1 MFNVNQF
8 SAMYKTNIRW
18 CTYTHNFWSGCKK
31 VSEGCKYCY
40 MYRIEDKKKID
51 PTEVRKGSD
60 FREPLASKFKKPE
73 LIFTC
78 SMSDFFIEDADQ
90 WRPEAWEI
98 IKDTPQHTWLILTKR
113 PERIKDCLPPDWGDG
128 YPNVWLG
135 ISVENNK
142 NLHRL
147 NSLAE
152 IPCKLRFIS
161 AEPLLETIDFTQEI
175 DGKTPIDAFE
185 WIILGG
191 ESGDDY
197 GKYRYRECREKWI
210 YETFAPLLK
219 MGKYVFVK
227 QVGTF
232 VSKNDPKQKGKQD
245 RHGTYMNLWSKA
257 IQIQEVPPWKTLET
271 NGFSKV
277 QMGQIIEK
285 TNYEAFLKLESLLK
299 SKISQNLDD
308 SLKQEQI
315 QAQKTLLFLKEIA
328 SAFKISDPVDFYLRT
343 YERHFLK

>member
-1 MFNVNQF
+1 MF
-8 SAMYKTNIRW
+8 
-18 CTYTHNFWSGCKK
+18 
-31 VSEGCKYCY
+31 
-40 MYRIEDKKKID
+40 RIEEGKEID

-60 FREPLASKFKKPE
+60 FRKPLTFKKPE

-135 ISVENNK
+135 VSVENNK

-147 NSLAE
+147 STLAE
-152 IPCKLRFIS
+152 IPCKLRFVS
-161 AEPLLETIDFTQEI
+161 AEPLLETVDFTQKIE
-175 DGKTPIDAFE
+175 GKTPIESFE
-185 WIILGG
+185 WVILGG
-191 ESGDDY
+191 ESGNDY

-210 YETFAPLLK
+210 YETFAPLLQ

-257 IQIQEVPPWKTLET
+257 IQIQEVPPWKLLET

-277 QMGQIIEK
+277 QMGQKFEKNNFEALNNLYHAVQSIINESADKATVEK
-285 TNYEAFLKLESLLK
+285 QRQS
-299 SKISQNLDD
+299 
-308 SLKQEQI
+308 
-315 QAQKTLLFLKEIA
+315 QKTLLLMKEFASEFKKTNPDEFYRRIYEWQFLK
-328 SAFKISDPVDFYLRT
+328 
-343 YERHFLK
+343 

>member
-1 MFNVNQF
+1 MF
-8 SAMYKTNIRW
+8 
-18 CTYTHNFWSGCKK
+18 
-31 VSEGCKYCY
+31 
-40 MYRIEDKKKID
+40 RIEEGKEID

-60 FREPLASKFKKPE
+60 FRKPLTFKKPE

-135 ISVENNK
+135 VSVENNK

-147 NSLAE
+147 STLAE
-152 IPCKLRFIS
+152 IPCKLRFVS
-161 AEPLLETIDFTQEI
+161 AEPLLETVDFTQKIE
-175 DGKTPIDAFE
+175 GKTPIESFE
-185 WIILGG
+185 WVILGG
-191 ESGDDY
+191 ESGNDY
-197 GKYRYRECREKWI
+197 GKYRYSECREKWI
-210 YETFAPLLK
+210 YETFAPLLQ

-232 VSKNDPKQKGKQD
+232 VSKNDPKQKGKHD

-257 IQIQEVPPWKTLET
+257 IQIQEVPPWKLLET

-277 QMGQIIEK
+277 QMGQKFEKNNFEALNNLYHAVQSIINESADKATVEK
-285 TNYEAFLKLESLLK
+285 QRQS
-299 SKISQNLDD
+299 
-308 SLKQEQI
+308 
-315 QAQKTLLFLKEIA
+315 QKTLLLMKEFASEFKKTNPDEFYRRIYEWQFLK
-328 SAFKISDPVDFYLRT
+328 
-343 YERHFLK
+343 

>member
-1 MFNVNQF
+1 
-8 SAMYKTNIRW
+8 
-18 CTYTHNFWSGCKK
+18 
-31 VSEGCKYCY
+31 

-78 SMSDFFIEDADQ
+78 SMSDFFIDDADQ

-210 YETFAPLLK
+210 YETFAPLLQ
-219 MGKYVFVK
+219 MGKYIFVK

-232 VSKNDPKQKGKQD
+232 VSKNDPKQKGRQD
-245 RHGTYMNLWSKA
+245 RHGTYMDLWSKV

-277 QMGQIIEK
+277 QMGQKFEK
-285 TNYEAFLKLESLLK
+285 TNFEALNNLYHTVQGIISESADK
-299 SKISQNLDD
+299 ETV
-308 SLKQEQI
+308 EQ
-315 QAQKTLLFLKEIA
+315 QLQSQKTLFLMKELA
-328 SAFKISDPVDFYLRT
+328 SEFKKTNPDEFYRRI
-343 YERHFLK
+343 YEWQFSK

>member
-1 MFNVNQF
+1 
-8 SAMYKTNIRW
+8 
-18 CTYTHNFWSGCKK
+18 
-31 VSEGCKYCY
+31 

-60 FREPLASKFKKPE
+60 FRKPLTFKKPE

-135 ISVENNK
+135 VSVENNK

-147 NSLAE
+147 STLAE

-161 AEPLLETIDFTQEI
+161 AEPLLETIEFTQEI

-210 YETFAPLLK
+210 FETFAPLLQ
-219 MGKYVFVK
+219 MGKYIFVK

-232 VSKNDPKQKGKQD
+232 VSKNDPKQKGRQD

-271 NGFSKV
+271 NGFSKI
-277 QMGQIIEK
+277 QMGQKFEKNNFEALNNIYHTVQSIINEGADK
-285 TNYEAFLKLESLLK
+285 KAV
-299 SKISQNLDD
+299 
-308 SLKQEQI
+308 EQ
-315 QAQKTLLFLKEIA
+315 QRQSQKTLFLMKELA
-328 SAFKISDPVDFYLRT
+328 SEFKKTNPDEFYRRI
-343 YERHFLK
+343 YEWQFSK

>member
-1 MFNVNQF
+1 
-8 SAMYKTNIRW
+8 
-18 CTYTHNFWSGCKK
+18 
-31 VSEGCKYCY
+31 

-51 PTEVRKGSD
+51 PAEVRKGSD

-78 SMSDFFIEDADQ
+78 SMSDFFIDDADQ

-210 YETFAPLLK
+210 YETFAPLLQ
-219 MGKYVFVK
+219 MGKYIFVK

-232 VSKNDPKQKGKQD
+232 VSKNDPKQKGRQD
-245 RHGTYMNLWSKA
+245 RHGTYMDLWSKV

-277 QMGQIIEK
+277 QMGQKFEK
-285 TNYEAFLKLESLLK
+285 TNFEALNNLYHTVQGIISESADK
-299 SKISQNLDD
+299 ETV
-308 SLKQEQI
+308 KQQL
-315 QAQKTLLFLKEIA
+315 QSQKTLFLMKELA
-328 SAFKISDPVDFYLRT
+328 SEFKKTNPDEFYRRI
-343 YERHFLK
+343 YEWQFSK

>member
-1 MFNVNQF
+1 
-8 SAMYKTNIRW
+8 
-18 CTYTHNFWSGCKK
+18 
-31 VSEGCKYCY
+31 

-60 FREPLASKFKKPE
+60 FREPLSSKFKKPE

-210 YETFAPLLK
+210 FETFAPLLQ
-219 MGKYVFVK
+219 MGKYIFVK

-232 VSKNDPKQKGKQD
+232 VSKNDPKQKGRQD

-271 NGFSKV
+271 NGFSKI
-277 QMGQIIEK
+277 QMGQKFEINNFEALNNIYHTVQSIINEGADK
-285 TNYEAFLKLESLLK
+285 KAV
-299 SKISQNLDD
+299 
-308 SLKQEQI
+308 EQ
-315 QAQKTLLFLKEIA
+315 QRQSQKTLFLMKELA
-328 SAFKISDPVDFYLRT
+328 SEFKKTNPDEFYRRI
-343 YERHFLK
+343 YEWQFSK